1 MTSLSFLGA
10 CNEVGSSGILVDT
23 GTEKILMDYGVKINQ
38 DPIQYP
44 EEVKTKLNSILLTHG
59 HLDHSGAIPYLFH
72 QGQKCPLIGQ
82 DITRPFVRMLWHD
95 TIKIAKM
102 EGIECRFTD
111 YDIKRGLK
119 KYQPVSYRKPVKIG
133 GTKITSFDAGHIP
146 GSSMFLLET
155 NGKKILYTG
164 DFNSEDTQLISGCD
178 WNIPKPDILITEST
192 YAGKEHPDRQNEEMK
207 FVKFVKDTLANDGVA
222 VVSSFAISR
231 SQEALL
237 ILEKYGIKAKVYIDG
252 MAKKATDIINKY
264 PHLLIEYNSVK
275 NAMTRLGVKYIQHRA
290 QREKIIKGPCV
301 IITTSGMLCGGAVVY
316 YLKKLHGNE
325 DCSLSLTGFQVS
337 ETEGDNLLR
346 TGRYVHD
353 DLDLKVKMDV
363 RKFDF
368 SAHASDSNLNEFI
381 EEMGP
386 KKVFCVHGDD
396 TKGFADRLNDKG
408 IDAESPTRGQE
419 FKL

>member
-1 MTSLSFLGA
+1 
-10 CNEVGSSGILVDT
+10 
-23 GTEKILMDYGVKINQ
+23 
-38 DPIQYP
+38 
-44 EEVKTKLNSILLTHG
+44 
-59 HLDHSGAIPYLFH
+59 
-72 QGQKCPLIGQ
+72 
-82 DITRPFVRMLWHD
+82 
-95 TIKIAKM
+95 
-102 EGIECRFTD
+102 
-111 YDIKRGLK
+111 
-119 KYQPVSYRKPVKIG
+119 
-133 GTKITSFDAGHIP
+133 
-146 GSSMFLLET
+146 
-155 NGKKILYTG
+155 
-164 DFNSEDTQLISGCD
+164 
-178 WNIPKPDILITEST
+178 
-192 YAGKEHPDRQNEEMK
+192 
-207 FVKFVKDTLANDGVA
+207 
-222 VVSSFAISR
+222 
-231 SQEALL
+231 
-237 ILEKYGIKAKVYIDG
+237 
-252 MAKKATDIINKY
+252 
-264 PHLLIEYNSVK
+264 
-275 NAMTRLGVKYIQHRA
+275 
-290 QREKIIKGPCV
+290 
-301 IITTSGMLCGGAVVY
+301 MLCGGAVVY